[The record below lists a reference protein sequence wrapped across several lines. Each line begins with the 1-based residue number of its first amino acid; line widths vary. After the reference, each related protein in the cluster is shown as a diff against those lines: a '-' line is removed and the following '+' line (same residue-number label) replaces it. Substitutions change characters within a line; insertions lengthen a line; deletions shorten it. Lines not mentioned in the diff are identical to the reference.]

1 MDWLFVIIIFVIFLA
16 FYMYNTQQSQFKSH
30 FVSGRDKAHFVSTR
44 DWSYTPQTTVDL
56 NNELG
61 GIVAHTAK
69 DPQQYIDR
77 LPPGRRYM
85 GQGYGVDEVIARQ
98 QEIREAVEP
107 SQIPTFDAFQRAV
120 NGFGGKK
127 QPPNM
132 SPGAK
137 RNLTMD
143 SLKFKEY
150 DVRQAINNMNPVQ
163 FTPNYETSMR
173 TNLPT
178 CGLNNG
184 YALDRNAQILTP
196 GVQLMIPGDPQQ
208 FNIDKTAPYAV
219 EAARQ
224 RRTATALPWTRPDVG
239 NYFDDFIMQDPWW
252 NSTADIQQLL

>member
-1 MDWLFVIIIFVIFLA
+1 
-16 FYMYNTQQSQFKSH
+16 
-30 FVSGRDKAHFVSTR
+30 
-44 DWSYTPQTTVDL
+44 
-56 NNELG
+56 
-61 GIVAHTAK
+61 
-69 DPQQYIDR
+69 
-77 LPPGRRYM
+77 
-85 GQGYGVDEVIARQ
+85 
-98 QEIREAVEP
+98 
-107 SQIPTFDAFQRAV
+107 
-120 NGFGGKK
+120 
-127 QPPNM
+127 M

-208 FNIDKTAPYAV
+208 FNIDKTA
-219 EAARQ
+219 
-224 RRTATALPWTRPDVG
+224 TALPWTRPDVG